1 MIRYNTFKLRP
12 LHFRAFTG
20 LKVEEFDKLVNAVKF
35 DWGEQRIIRLQENN
49 PKPKRRLGGGR
60 KPILEKIEDQ
70 LLLTILWSRLYPGY
84 LMLEYLFGVDESTA
98 CRTITQIKFLM
109 QDKFVFQDPR
119 KSGKK
124 KITTLEQ

>member
-12 LHFRAFTG
+12 RHFRAFTG
-20 LKVEEFDKLVNAVKF
+20 LKVEEFETLVSTVRF
-35 DWGEQRIIRLQENN
+35 DWGEQRTMRLQENN

-60 KPILEKIEDQ
+60 KPILQTLQDQ

-98 CRTITQIKFLM
+98 CRTITQIKLLM
-109 QDKFVFQDPR
+109 QKIEEL
-119 KSGKK
+119 KK
-124 KITTLEQ
+124 AESH